1 MCSTAVQMAQRP
13 HWRRRAAESGILLP
27 LVDMVEP
34 GILDV
39 TAEAPM
45 GSFVQQQ
52 IAYNMLVQV
61 LMAINW
67 WAPVSLCRT
76 VSLLGF

>member
-39 TAEAPM
+39 TAEAPI

-61 LMAINW
+61 LMTLNW
-67 WAPVSLCRT
+67 WPSDSLCRT